1 MPECDICGKEIS
13 DPKKVDIDGGIFSVC
28 DECSKLG
35 EEIFTRTEAVARHDG
50 AVHGEQMGFEVR
62 EVEDNFSV
70 RMRAARERFGLNQ
83 EDAAKRIGI
92 HESVLKK
99 MESHGFRPDDPT
111 IRKVEKGLGIRIFKK
126 TREDLLDAAER
137 KH

>member
-13 DPKKVDIDGGIFSVC
+13 NPKKVDIDGGIFSVC

-35 EEIFTRTEAVARHDG
+35 EEVFTRTADVTRHDG
-50 AVHGEQMGFEVR
+50 VVHGEQMDFGER
-62 EVEDNFSV
+62 EIEGDFSI
-70 RMRAARERFGLNQ
+70 RMRAAREKFGLNQ

-99 MESHGFRPDDPT
+99 MESHGFRPDDQT
-111 IRKVEKGLGIRIFKK
+111 IRKVERGLGIRIFKR
-126 TREDLLDAAER
+126 TREDLLDKVER
-137 KH
+137 H